1 MTAQQCLHTC
11 SGPLPGSSSIGSDTP
26 QNPGSRVLPALLHAF
41 LFIAARGRQDLL
53 RQSQPLGKCL
63 PDQRCC
69 LVCQACH
76 QLVGSIWDEQPFS
89 CICSSMQETLC
100 PAGDVV
106 EVVYVKQVK
115 TQPIQDDRQQF
126 MNTQVGV
133 RRCKP
138 CKGCQWSLVMAAG

>member
-1 MTAQQCLHTC
+1 M
-11 SGPLPGSSSIGSDTP
+11 
-26 QNPGSRVLPALLHAF
+26 LPALLHAF

-53 RQSQPLGKCL
+53 RQSQPLGNCL

-69 LVCQACH
+69 LLCQACH
-76 QLVGSIWDEQPFS
+76 QPVSSFWEEQPFA
-89 CICSSMQETLC
+89 CICSSMQATLC

-126 MNTQVGV
+126 MNTQVG
-133 RRCKP
+133 
-138 CKGCQWSLVMAAG
+138 S